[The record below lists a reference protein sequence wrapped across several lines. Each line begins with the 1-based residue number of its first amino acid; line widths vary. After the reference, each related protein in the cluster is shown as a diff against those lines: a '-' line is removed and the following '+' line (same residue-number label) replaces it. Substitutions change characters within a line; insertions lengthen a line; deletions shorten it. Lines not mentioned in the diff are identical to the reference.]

1 MTGAHEMMPTVDET
15 HDRNRRS
22 WVESANGH
30 LDFPIQNLPLG
41 VFAPPGGGPR
51 GGIAIGNDVLDLA
64 ALAAS
69 GLLEGEALRGAAAG
83 SGAALNPLLA
93 LGVDPRRA
101 LRRAASALLCDP
113 ARRDRVAP
121 MLHRAGEVTL
131 HLPATIGDYTDFY
144 VGIHHATNVGK
155 LFRPDS
161 PLLPN
166 YRHVPIGYHGRASS
180 IAVSG
185 HPVRRPFGQTR
196 APGAPSPH
204 FGPTQRL
211 DYELEIGV
219 WIGPGNALG
228 EPIAIGN
235 AGGAIAGI
243 SLLND
248 WSARDVQ
255 AWEYQP
261 LGPFLAKNF
270 LTTVSP
276 WIVTAEALAPFR
288 IAQPPRDP
296 GDPPPLPYLWDDADQ
311 EMGALAATLEVG
323 LRTPRMRAGSAAPF
337 RLAQVS
343 ASNMYWTIAQLVAH
357 HSSGGCNLRAGDLF
371 GTGTISA
378 ADSAQC
384 GSLLETTRGGQ
395 APVELPGGE
404 RRCFLEDGDE
414 IILSGRLE
422 APGYVS
428 IGFGECR
435 GTVGAG

>member
-1 MTGAHEMMPTVDET
+1 MTGAHEKMPTVDET
-15 HDRNRRS
+15 HDPQRKS

-30 LDFPIQNLPLG
+30 PDFPIQNLPLG
-41 VFAPPGGGPR
+41 VFAPPGEDPR
-51 GGIAIGNDVLDLA
+51 GGIAIGNEVLDLA

-69 GLLEGEALRGAAAG
+69 GLLEGEALLGATAA

-93 LGVDPRRA
+93 LGIGPRRA
-101 LRRAASALLCDP
+101 LRRAAFALLCNP
-113 ARRDRVAP
+113 AECDRVAP
-121 MLHRAGEVTL
+121 MLHRAGEVTV
-131 HLPATIGDYTDFY
+131 HLPATVGDFTDFY

-155 LFRPDS
+155 LFRPDN

-166 YRHVPIGYHGRASS
+166 YKHVPIGYHGRASS
-180 IAVSG
+180 VVASG
-185 HPVRRPFGQTR
+185 HAVRRPSGQTIT
-196 APGAPSPH
+196 PGAAGPD
-204 FGPTQRL
+204 FVPTQRL

-228 EPIAIGN
+228 EPVAIGD
-235 AGGAIAGI
+235 AGSVIAGI

-248 WSARDVQ
+248 WSARDIQ

-270 LTTVSP
+270 LSTVSP

-288 IAQPPRDP
+288 IAQPPRGP
-296 GDPPPLPYLWDDADQ
+296 GDPPPLPYLWDEADQ
-311 EMGALAATLEVG
+311 AMGALAATLEVG
-323 LRTPRMRAGSAAPF
+323 LRTPRMRAEGAAAF
-337 RLAQVS
+337 RLAEVS

-371 GTGTISA
+371 GTGTISG
-378 ADSAQC
+378 ADGAQC
-384 GSLLETTRGGQ
+384 GSLLEMARGGRT
-395 APVELPGGE
+395 PVELPGGE
-404 RRCFLEDGDE
+404 RRSFLEDGDE
-414 IILSGRLE
+414 IILLGRLE
-422 APGYVS
+422 APGYVP